1 MSPGQTCQAPK
12 CHPAASAPSRRAS
25 LSSSSW
31 PGRGHLLLR
40 DLAALVGVGS
50 RGLQEVEVEV
60 VGNEGRQ
67 EVEVEVVDNQ
77 GGQEVEVV
85 VVGNQGGQEVEGE
98 P

>member
-1 MSPGQTCQAPK
+1 MSPVQTCQAPQ

-50 RGLQEVEVEV
+50 QGLQEVEGVVVDNQGLQEVEVV
-60 VGNEGRQ
+60 
-67 EVEVEVVDNQ
+67 VVDNQ

-85 VVGNQGGQEVEGE
+85 VVGSQGGQEVEGE

>member
-1 MSPGQTCQAPK
+1 MSPGQTCMAPQ

-50 RGLQEVEVEV
+50 RGLQEVEVE
-60 VGNEGRQ
+60 G
-67 EVEVEVVDNQ
+67 NQ
-77 GGQEVEVV
+77 GGQEVEVE

>member
-1 MSPGQTCQAPK
+1 MSPGQTCQAPQ

-31 PGRGHLLLR
+31 PGKDHLLLR
-40 DLAALVGVGS
+40 DLAALVGVDS
-50 RGLQEVEVEV
+50 WGLQEVEVEV
-60 VGNEGRQ
+60 VGNQGWQ
-67 EVEVEVVDNQ
+67 EVEVV
-77 GGQEVEVV
+77 VV